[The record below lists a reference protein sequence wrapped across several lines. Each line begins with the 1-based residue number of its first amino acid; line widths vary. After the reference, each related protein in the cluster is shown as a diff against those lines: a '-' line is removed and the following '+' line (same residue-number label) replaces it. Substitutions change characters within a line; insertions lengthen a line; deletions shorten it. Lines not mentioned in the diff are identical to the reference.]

1 MLKEQKDEIKLQRE
15 KMTEQEKRPFYVMS
29 SRHIE
34 RFRGKPEKTGDVGI
48 DKWVDDI
55 KGTGEV

>member
-1 MLKEQKDEIKLQRE
+1 
-15 KMTEQEKRPFYVMS
+15 MTEQEKRPFYVMS

-55 KGTGEV
+55 KGTGKV